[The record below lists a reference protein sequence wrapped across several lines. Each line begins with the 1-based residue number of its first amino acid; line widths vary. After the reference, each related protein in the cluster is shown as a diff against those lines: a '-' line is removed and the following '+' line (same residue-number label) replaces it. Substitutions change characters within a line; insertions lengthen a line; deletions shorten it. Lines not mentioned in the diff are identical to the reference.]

1 MVLEQKIG
9 FDKVR
14 EKIAAKCATQYAAR
28 KVAAEQ
34 ISHDGGEIM
43 FRLRLTDE
51 MRLICLFEDSFPAG
65 GYLDTKTFLIPLQ
78 AENTSIDLPSL
89 RMLRTSMDTLGR
101 ILAFF
106 RECKDDL
113 YPTLRQISAS
123 VSYEPGIGRRI
134 EAILDRSGE
143 VRDTASPELGEIRRS
158 LRSKEGQVSR
168 RIGSILSQAKG
179 EGIVDTEA
187 EVVVR
192 DGRVLIPVPAG
203 SKKKMPGIVYDESA
217 SGKTAFIEPFE
228 IIELENQ
235 IRELQFDEQREIA
248 RILFEFT
255 EFLRPCLGGLIAASE
270 YIGEIDFIRSKALVA
285 LDMIAGMPILSDNGE
300 LNLRRARHPLLEASL
315 RREKKEI
322 VPLTLSLSHEKHI
335 LLISG
340 PNAGGKSVCLKTVGL
355 LQYMFQWGMLIPTSE
370 VSEMMIFDSIFIDI
384 GDDQSLENDLSTY
397 SSHLQN
403 MREILTHAT
412 ASSLVLI
419 DEFGSGTEP
428 AAGGAIAEAVL
439 ARLDAMGAYGV
450 ITTHYTNLKLYADK
464 SSGVVNGAM
473 LFDGAA
479 IKPLFQLQQGMPG
492 NSFAFELARKMGLPS
507 DVVKDAEERAGSDF
521 VNIERN
527 LRQIARS
534 RRVLDEKLARI
545 KSTDKTLESLTDKYQ
560 KELGEVKALKKSILD
575 EAKREAQE
583 ILDKANKEV
592 ERTIREIREA
602 QADRDKTKVAR
613 GKLSQFKE
621 ELQQEKLSEKDV
633 AIERKMQQILAR
645 KERERERKARRGE
658 MPDQVRHDEG
668 GVRHDEGGVRHDGG
682 EVRHDEGGVRRDGG
696 QGRLDGKD
704 GAEKVTLKVGDKVR
718 LKDNDMVGEVT
729 QIAAK
734 YISVSVGS
742 IISKLAP
749 GKVER
754 ISNQQYKDKSRT
766 TFRPVIHYDSESIS
780 RRKLA
785 FRPTIDIRGE
795 RLADALDIVMH
806 FIDDATMVGVG
817 QVKILHGKG
826 NGVLREEIRKYL
838 KTVPAVKSL
847 RDEAVQQ
854 GGAGITVVEM
864 DI

>member
-14 EKIAAKCATQYAAR
+14 EKIAAKCATQYAVR

-34 ISHDGGEIM
+34 ISRDGAEIM

-65 GYLDTKTFLIPLQ
+65 GYLDTKEFLLPLQ
-78 AENTSIDLPSL
+78 GEGTTIDLPSL
-89 RMLRTSMDTLGR
+89 RMLRTSLDTLRR
-101 ILAFF
+101 ILSFF
-106 RECKDDL
+106 QDCKDDL

-123 VSYEPGIGRRI
+123 VSYEPEIGRRI
-134 EAILDRSGE
+134 ESILDRTGE
-143 VRDTASPELGEIRRS
+143 VRDSASPALGEIRRS
-158 LRSKEGQVSR
+158 LKSKEGQIGR
-168 RIGSILSQAKG
+168 RINAILGAAQEEGLVGS
-179 EGIVDTEA
+179 DD

-192 DGRVLIPVPAG
+192 EGRMLIPVPAG
-203 SKKKMPGIVYDESA
+203 TKKKLPGIVYGESDT
-217 SGKTAFIEPFE
+217 GKTAFVEPFE
-228 IIELENQ
+228 IVELGNQ
-235 IRELQFDEQREIA
+235 IRELQFEEQREIA
-248 RILFEFT
+248 RILLEFT
-255 EFLRPCLGGLIAASE
+255 EFLRPSLPMLIAASE

-300 LNLRRARHPLLEASL
+300 FNLRRARHPLLEASL

-322 VPLTLSLSHEKHI
+322 VPLTLSLNREKHI

-370 VSEMMIFDSIFIDI
+370 VSEMLIFDSIFIDI

-403 MREILTHAT
+403 IRDILTHAT
-412 ASSLVLI
+412 PHSLVLL
-419 DEFGSGTEP
+419 DEFGAGTEP

-439 ARLDAMGAYGV
+439 ARLDAMGVYGV

-492 NSFAFELARKMGLPS
+492 NSFAFELARKMGLPA
-507 DVVKDAEERAGSDF
+507 DVVKDAEERAGSEF

-545 KSTDKTLESLTDKYQ
+545 KTTDKTLESLTDRYQ
-560 KELGEVKALKKSILD
+560 KELEDVKALKKRMLD
-575 EAKREAQE
+575 EAREQAAE
-583 ILDKANKEV
+583 ILAEANRQV
-592 ERTIREIREA
+592 EKTIRDIREA
-602 QADRDKTKVAR
+602 QAERDKTRTAR
-613 GKLSQFKE
+613 EQLARTRDAIQE
-621 ELQQEKLSEKDV
+621 ERPTATD
-633 AIERKMQQILAR
+633 ADIERKMQQIVAR
-645 KERERERKARRGE
+645 KERERARKEKRGE
-658 MPDQVRHDEG
+658 VPVPAPR
-668 GVRHDEGGVRHDGG
+668 
-682 EVRHDEGGVRRDGG
+682 
-696 QGRLDGKD
+696 K
-704 GAEKVTLKVGDKVR
+704 EKPAIDATPLQVGDKVR

-734 YISVSVGS
+734 YISVSIGS
-742 IISKLAP
+742 IISKIAP
-749 GKVER
+749 GKVEK
-754 ISNQQYKDKSRT
+754 ISNQQYKDKSRS

-780 RRKLA
+780 RRKLE
-785 FRPTIDIRGE
+785 FRPTIDIRGQ
-795 RLADALDIVMH
+795 RLVDALDIVMH

-838 KTVPAVKSL
+838 KTVPAVKSF

>member
-1 MVLEQKIG
+1 MVLEQKVG
-9 FDKVR
+9 FDKIR
-14 EKIAAKCATQYAAR
+14 EKIAAKCATQYAVR

-34 ISHDGGEIM
+34 ISHDGAEIM

-65 GYLDTKTFLIPLQ
+65 GYLDTKEFLLPLQ
-78 AENTSIDLPSL
+78 GEGTSIDLPSL
-89 RMLRTSMDTLGR
+89 RLLRTSLDTLRR
-101 ILAFF
+101 ILSFF
-106 RECKDDL
+106 QDCKDDL

-123 VSYEPGIGRRI
+123 VSYEPEIGRRI
-134 EAILDRSGE
+134 ETILDRTGE
-143 VRDTASPELGEIRRS
+143 VRDSASPALGEIRRS
-158 LRSKEGQVSR
+158 LKAKEGQVGR
-168 RIGSILSQAKG
+168 RINAILGAAKEEGLVGS
-179 EGIVDTEA
+179 DD

-192 DGRVLIPVPAG
+192 DGRMLIPVAAG
-203 SKKKMPGIVYDESA
+203 SKKKLPGIVYGESA
-217 SGKTAFIEPFE
+217 TGKTAFVEPFE
-228 IIELENQ
+228 IVELENQ
-235 IRELQFDEQREIA
+235 IRELQFEEQREIA
-248 RILFEFT
+248 RILQEFT
-255 EFLRPCLGGLIAASE
+255 DFLRPSLPALVAASE

-300 LNLRRARHPLLEASL
+300 FNLRRARHPLLEASL

-322 VPLTLSLSHEKHI
+322 VPLTLSLSREKHI

-370 VSEMMIFDSIFIDI
+370 VSEMLIFDSIFIDI

-403 MREILTHAT
+403 IREILTHAT
-412 ASSLVLI
+412 PHSLILL

-439 ARLDAMGAYGV
+439 ARLDKMGAYGV

-492 NSFAFELARKMGLPS
+492 NSFAFELARKMGLPA
-507 DVVKDAEERAGSDF
+507 DVVKDAEERAGSEF

-534 RRVLDEKLARI
+534 RRALDEKLARI
-545 KSTDKTLESLTDKYQ
+545 KSTDKTLENLTDRYQ
-560 KELGEVKALKKSILD
+560 KELEDVKALKKRMLD
-575 EAKREAQE
+575 EAREQAAE
-583 ILDKANKEV
+583 ILAEANRQV
-592 ERTIREIREA
+592 EKTIRDIRES
-602 QADRDKTKVAR
+602 QAERDKTRVAR
-613 GKLSQFKE
+613 ENLTKFKE
-621 ELQQEKLSEKDV
+621 SLQEDKPSENDA
-633 AIERKMQQILAR
+633 AIERKMQRILER
-645 KERERERKARRGE
+645 KERERVRKEKRGE
-658 MPDQVRHDEG
+658 APVPASHKERP
-668 GVRHDEGGVRHDGG
+668 VA
-682 EVRHDEGGVRRDGG
+682 
-696 QGRLDGKD
+696 
-704 GAEKVTLKVGDKVR
+704 AEESPLSVGDKVR

-729 QIAAK
+729 QVSAK
-734 YISVSVGS
+734 YISVSIGS

-749 GKVER
+749 GKVEK
-754 ISNQQYKDKSRT
+754 ISNQQYKDKSRS

-780 RRKLA
+780 RRKLE
-785 FRPTIDIRGE
+785 FRPTIDIRGQ
-795 RLADALDIVMH
+795 RLVDALDIVMH

-838 KTVPAVKSL
+838 KTVPAVKSF

>member
-9 FDKVR
+9 FDIVR
-14 EKIAAKCATQYAAR
+14 EKISAKCATQYAVK

-34 ISHDGGEIM
+34 ISRDPSEIM

-65 GYLDTKTFLIPLQ
+65 GYLDTKAFLLPLQ
-78 AENTSIDLPSL
+78 AENTTIDLPSL
-89 RMLRTSMDTLGR
+89 RMLRTSLDTLRR

-113 YPTLRQISAS
+113 YPTLRQISAT
-123 VSYEPGIGRRI
+123 VSYEPEIGRRI
-134 EAILDRSGE
+134 ETILDRTGE
-143 VRDTASPELGEIRRS
+143 VRDTASPELGEIRRA

-168 RIGSILSQAKG
+168 RINAILGTAKG
-179 EGIVDTEA
+179 EGLVETDA

-203 SKKKMPGIVYDESA
+203 SKKKLPGIVYDESA
-217 SGKTAFIEPFE
+217 SGKTAFIEPLE
-228 IIELENQ
+228 IVELGNQ
-235 IRELQFDEQREIA
+235 IRELQFEEQREIS
-248 RILFEFT
+248 RILFVFT
-255 EFLRPCLGGLIAASE
+255 EFLRPYLTGLIAASE
-270 YIGEIDFIRSKALVA
+270 YIGEIDFIRAKALVA
-285 LDMIAGMPILSDNGE
+285 LDMIAGMPILSENGE
-300 LNLRRARHPLLEASL
+300 FNLRRARHPLLEASL

-322 VPLTLSLSHEKHI
+322 VPLTLTLTKEKHI

-370 VSEMMIFDSIFIDI
+370 VSELMIFDSIFIDI

-439 ARLDAMGAYGV
+439 ARLDEMGAYGV

-492 NSFAFELARKMGLPS
+492 NSFAFELARKMGLPA
-507 DVVKDAEERAGSDF
+507 DVVKDAEERAGSEY

-560 KELGEVKALKKSILD
+560 KELGEVKALKKSILE

-583 ILDKANKEV
+583 ILDEANRQV

-602 QADRDKTKVAR
+602 QAERDKTKVAR
-613 GKLSQFKE
+613 EQLTKFKE
-621 ELQQEKLSEKDV
+621 ELQHEKPSENDA
-633 AIERKMQQILAR
+633 AIERKMQQIVAR
-645 KERERERKARRGE
+645 KERERARKEKRGE
-658 MPDQVRHDEG
+658 IP
-668 GVRHDEGGVRHDGG
+668 
-682 EVRHDEGGVRRDGG
+682 G
-696 QGRLDGKD
+696 QAGNVARAASDAKA
-704 GAEKVTLKVGDKVR
+704 GARKEKAVDDTPLRVGDKVR

-734 YISVSVGS
+734 YISVSIGS
-742 IISKLAP
+742 IISKIAP
-749 GKVER
+749 GKVEK
-754 ISNQQYKDKSRT
+754 ISNQQYKEKSRS
-766 TFRPVIHYDSESIS
+766 TFRPVIHYDSDSIS
-780 RRKLA
+780 RRKLE

-795 RLADALDIVMH
+795 RLNDALEIVMH

-838 KTVPAVKSL
+838 RTVPAVKSL
-847 RDEAVQQ
+847 RDEAIQQ

>member
-14 EKIAAKCATQYAAR
+14 EKIAAKCATQYALR
-28 KVAAEQ
+28 KVEAEQ
-34 ISHDGGEIM
+34 ISRDPGEIM

-65 GYLDTKTFLIPLQ
+65 GYLDTKAFLLPLQ
-78 AENTSIDLPSL
+78 AENTTIDLPSL
-89 RMLRTSMDTLGR
+89 RALRTSLDTLRR

-106 RECKDDL
+106 RDCKDDL

-123 VSYEPGIGRRI
+123 VTYEPEIGRRI
-134 EAILDRSGE
+134 ETILDRAGE
-143 VRDTASPELGEIRRS
+143 VRDTASQALGEIRRT

-168 RIGSILSQAKG
+168 RINAILGAAKG
-179 EGIVDTEA
+179 EGLVDTDA

-203 SKKKMPGIVYDESA
+203 AKKKLPGIVYDESA
-217 SGKTAFIEPFE
+217 SGKTAFVEPLE
-228 IIELENQ
+228 IIELGNQ

-255 EFLRPCLGGLIAASE
+255 EFLRPYLGGLIAASE

-285 LDMIAGMPILSDNGE
+285 LDMIAGMPILSEGGE

-322 VPLTLSLSHEKHI
+322 VPLTLSLTRDKHI

-397 SSHLQN
+397 SSHLKN

-439 ARLDAMGAYGV
+439 ARLDEMGVYGV

-492 NSFAFELARKMGLPS
+492 NSFAFELARKMGLPGE
-507 DVVKDAEERAGSDF
+507 VVKDAEERAGSEF

-534 RRVLDEKLARI
+534 RRALDEKLARI
-545 KSTDKTLESLTDKYQ
+545 KTTDKTLESLTDKYE
-560 KELGEVKALKKSILD
+560 KELSEVKALKKSILD
-575 EAKREAQE
+575 EAKKEAQE
-583 ILDKANKEV
+583 ILAEANKQV

-602 QADRDKTKVAR
+602 QAEREKTRTAR
-613 GKLSQFKE
+613 ENLAKFKE
-621 ELQQEKLSEKDV
+621 EIQAEHPSQNDA
-633 AIERKMQQILAR
+633 AIERKMQQIVAR
-645 KERERERKARRGE
+645 KERERQRKVKRGE
-658 MPDQVRHDEG
+658 IP
-668 GVRHDEGGVRHDGG
+668 
-682 EVRHDEGGVRRDGG
+682 G
-696 QGRLDGKD
+696 QAGNDGKAGTRKD
-704 GAEKVTLKVGDKVR
+704 KAAVDDTPLQVGDKVR

-734 YISVSVGS
+734 YISVSIGS
-742 IISKLAP
+742 IISKIAP
-749 GKVER
+749 GKVEK
-754 ISNQQYKDKSRT
+754 ISNQQYKEKSRS

-780 RRKLA
+780 RRKLE

-795 RLADALDIVMH
+795 RLNDALEIVMH

-838 KTVPAVKSL
+838 KTVPAVASF

>member
-14 EKIAAKCATQYAAR
+14 EKISAKCATQYAAR

-34 ISHDGGEIM
+34 MSRDGAEIM

-65 GYLDTKTFLIPLQ
+65 GYLDTKEFLLPLQ
-78 AENTSIDLPSL
+78 GEGTTIDLPSL
-89 RMLRTSMDTLGR
+89 RLLRTSLDTLRR

-106 RECKDDL
+106 QDCKDDL

-123 VSYEPGIGRRI
+123 VAYEAEIARRI
-134 EAILDRSGE
+134 EHILDRTGD
-143 VRDTASPELGEIRRS
+143 VRDSASPALGEIRRS
-158 LRSKEGQVSR
+158 LKAKEGQVSR
-168 RIGSILSQAKG
+168 RINAILGAAKG
-179 EGIVDTEA
+179 EGLVDTDA

-192 DGRVLIPVPAG
+192 EGRVLIPVPAG
-203 SKKKMPGIVYDESA
+203 AKKKLPGIVFDESA
-217 SGKTAFIEPFE
+217 SGKTAFVEPLE
-228 IIELENQ
+228 IIELGNQ
-235 IRELQFDEQREIA
+235 IRELQFEEQREIA
-248 RILFEFT
+248 RILYEFT
-255 EFLRPCLGGLIAASE
+255 EFLRPYLGGLVAASE
-270 YIGEIDFIRSKALVA
+270 YLGEIDFIRAKALVA
-285 LDMIAGMPILSDNGE
+285 LDMIAGMPILSENGE

-322 VPLTLSLSHEKHI
+322 VPLTLSLTKDKHI

-384 GDDQSLENDLSTY
+384 GDNQSLENDLSTY

-439 ARLDAMGAYGV
+439 SRLDEMGVYGV

-507 DVVKDAEERAGSDF
+507 EVVKDAEERAGSEF

-560 KELGEVKALKKSILD
+560 KELGEVKALKKSVLE
-575 EAKREAQE
+575 EARREAQE
-583 ILDKANKEV
+583 IIAEANKQV
-592 ERTIREIREA
+592 ERTIREIRES
-602 QADRDKTKVAR
+602 QAERDKTKVAR
-613 GKLSQFKE
+613 ENLTKFKE
-621 ELQQEKLSEKDV
+621 TLQQDKPSENDA
-633 AIERKMQQILAR
+633 AIERKMQQIIDR
-645 KERERERKARRGE
+645 KERERVRKEKRGE
-658 MPDQVRHDEG
+658 APAPAPR
-668 GVRHDEGGVRHDGG
+668 
-682 EVRHDEGGVRRDGG
+682 
-696 QGRLDGKD
+696 K
-704 GAEKVTLKVGDKVR
+704 EKPVSQETPLQIGDKVR

-729 QIAAK
+729 QITAK

-749 GKVER
+749 GKVEK
-754 ISNQQYKDKSRT
+754 ISNQQYKDRSRT

-780 RRKLA
+780 RRKLE
-785 FRPTIDIRGE
+785 FRPTIDIRGQ
-795 RLADALDIVMH
+795 RLNDALDIVMH

-838 KTVPAVKSL
+838 KTVPGVKSF

>member
-14 EKIAAKCATQYAAR
+14 ERIAAKCVTQYAQR

-34 ISHDGGEIM
+34 ISRDAAEIM

-65 GYLDTKTFLIPLQ
+65 GYVDTKAFLLPLQ

-89 RMLRTSMDTLGR
+89 RLLRTSLDTLRR

-106 RECKDDL
+106 RDCKDDL
-113 YPTLRQISAS
+113 YPTLRQISSS
-123 VSYEPGIGRRI
+123 VSYDPEVGRRI
-134 EAILDRSGE
+134 ETILDRTGE
-143 VRDTASPELGEIRRS
+143 VRDTASPELGEIRRT

-168 RIGSILSQAKG
+168 RINAILGNAKG
-179 EGIVDTEA
+179 EGLVEADA

-192 DGRVLIPVPAG
+192 DGRVLIPVAAG
-203 SKKKMPGIVYDESA
+203 SKKKLPGIVYDESA
-217 SGKTAFIEPFE
+217 SGKTAFVEPLE
-228 IIELENQ
+228 IIELGNQ
-235 IRELQFDEQREIA
+235 IRELQFEEQREIA
-248 RILFEFT
+248 RILFAFT
-255 EFLRPCLGGLIAASE
+255 EFLRPYLGGLIAASE

-285 LDMIAGMPILSDNGE
+285 LDMIAGMPILSEEGE

-322 VPLTLSLSHEKHI
+322 VPLTLSLTREKHI

-370 VSEMMIFDSIFIDI
+370 VSELLIFDSIFIDI

-412 ASSLVLI
+412 EHSLVLI

-439 ARLDAMGAYGV
+439 ARLDQVGAYGV

-492 NSFAFELARKMGLPS
+492 NSFAFELARKMGLPA
-507 DVVKDAEERAGSDF
+507 DVVKDAEARAGNEF
-521 VNIERN
+521 VGIERN

-545 KSTDKTLESLTDKYQ
+545 RSTDKTLENLTDKYE
-560 KELGEVKALKKSILD
+560 KELSEIKALKKSVIE
-575 EAKREAQE
+575 EARREAHE
-583 ILDKANKEV
+583 IVAAANKEV

-602 QADRDKTKVAR
+602 QAERDRTKVAR
-613 GKLSQFKE
+613 ARLSEFKE
-621 ELQQEKLSEKDV
+621 RLGEEHPSESDA
-633 AIERKMQQILAR
+633 AIDRKMQQLVERREREKAR
-645 KERERERKARRGE
+645 KERRGQVSVQSVRK
-658 MPDQVRHDEG
+658 
-668 GVRHDEGGVRHDGG
+668 
-682 EVRHDEGGVRRDGG
+682 
-696 QGRLDGKD
+696 
-704 GAEKVTLKVGDKVR
+704 EKPVESGPLQVGDKVR
-718 LKDNDMVGEVT
+718 LKDNDMVGEVV
-729 QIAAK
+729 QVAAK
-734 YISVSVGS
+734 YVSVSVGS
-742 IISKLAP
+742 IISKIAP
-749 GKVER
+749 GKVEK
-754 ISNQQYKDKSRT
+754 ISNQQYKEQTRS

-780 RRKLA
+780 RRKLN
-785 FRPTIDIRGE
+785 FKPTIDIRGQ
-795 RLADALDIVMH
+795 RLSDALDIVMH

-838 KTVPAVKSL
+838 KTVPAVASF

>member
-14 EKIAAKCATQYAAR
+14 EKIAAKCATQYALR
-28 KVAAEQ
+28 KVEAEQ
-34 ISHDGGEIM
+34 ISRDPGEIM

-65 GYLDTKTFLIPLQ
+65 GYLDTKAFLLPLQ
-78 AENTSIDLPSL
+78 AENTTIDLPSL
-89 RMLRTSMDTLGR
+89 RALRTSLDTLRR

-106 RECKDDL
+106 RDCKDDL

-123 VSYEPGIGRRI
+123 VTYEPEIGRRI
-134 EAILDRSGE
+134 ETILDRAGE
-143 VRDTASPELGEIRRS
+143 VRDTASQALGEIRRT

-168 RIGSILSQAKG
+168 RINAILGAAKG
-179 EGIVDTEA
+179 EGLVDTDS

-203 SKKKMPGIVYDESA
+203 AKKKLPGIVYDESA
-217 SGKTAFIEPFE
+217 SGKTAFVEPLE
-228 IIELENQ
+228 IIELGNQ

-255 EFLRPCLGGLIAASE
+255 EFLRPYLGGLIAASE

-285 LDMIAGMPILSDNGE
+285 LDMIAGMPILSEGGE

-322 VPLTLSLSHEKHI
+322 VPLTLSLTRDKHI

-397 SSHLQN
+397 SSHLKN

-439 ARLDAMGAYGV
+439 ARLDEMGVYGV

-492 NSFAFELARKMGLPS
+492 NSFAFELARKMGLPGE
-507 DVVKDAEERAGSDF
+507 VVKDAEERAGSEF

-527 LRQIARS
+527 LRQIVRS
-534 RRVLDEKLARI
+534 RRALDEKLARI
-545 KSTDKTLESLTDKYQ
+545 KTTDKTLESLTDKYE
-560 KELGEVKALKKSILD
+560 KELSEVKALKKSILD
-575 EAKREAQE
+575 EAKKEAQE
-583 ILDKANKEV
+583 ILAEANKQV

-602 QADRDKTKVAR
+602 QAEREKTRTAR
-613 GKLSQFKE
+613 ENLAKFKE
-621 ELQQEKLSEKDV
+621 EIQAEHPSQNDA
-633 AIERKMQQILAR
+633 AIERKMQQIVAR
-645 KERERERKARRGE
+645 KERERQRKVKRGE
-658 MPDQVRHDEG
+658 IP
-668 GVRHDEGGVRHDGG
+668 
-682 EVRHDEGGVRRDGG
+682 G
-696 QGRLDGKD
+696 QAGNDGKAGTRKD
-704 GAEKVTLKVGDKVR
+704 KAAVDDTPLQVGDKVR

-734 YISVSVGS
+734 YISVSIGS
-742 IISKLAP
+742 IISKIAP
-749 GKVER
+749 GKVEK
-754 ISNQQYKDKSRT
+754 ISNQQYKEKSRS

-780 RRKLA
+780 RRKLE

-795 RLADALDIVMH
+795 RLNDALEIVMH

-838 KTVPAVKSL
+838 KTVPAVASF

>member
-14 EKIAAKCATQYAAR
+14 DRIAAKAVTEYARR

-34 ISHDGGEIM
+34 MSRDPDEIM

-65 GYLDTKTFLIPLQ
+65 GYLDTKEFLLPLQ

-89 RMLRTSMDTLGR
+89 RALRTSLDTLRR

-106 RECKDDL
+106 RDCKDDL
-113 YPTLRQISAS
+113 YPMLRQISAS
-123 VSYEPGIGRRI
+123 VSYDPEISRRI
-134 EAILDRSGE
+134 DAILDRGGE
-143 VRDTASPELGEIRRS
+143 VRDNASPELAEIRRT

-168 RIGSILSQAKG
+168 RINAILGNAKG
-179 EGIVDTEA
+179 EGLVEADA

-192 DGRVLIPVPAG
+192 DGRVLIPVAAG
-203 SKKKMPGIVYDESA
+203 SKKKLPGIVYDESA
-217 SGKTAFIEPFE
+217 SGKTAFVEPFE
-228 IIELENQ
+228 IVELGNQ

-248 RILFEFT
+248 HILFVFT
-255 EFLRPCLGGLIAASE
+255 EFLRPYLGGLIAASE
-270 YIGEIDFIRSKALVA
+270 YIGEIDFIRAKALVA
-285 LDMIAGMPILSDNGE
+285 LDMIAGMPVLSDNGE
-300 LNLRRARHPLLEASL
+300 MNLRRARHPLLEASL

-322 VPLTLSLSHEKHI
+322 VPLTLSLTREKHI

-370 VSEMMIFDSIFIDI
+370 VSEMLIFDSIFIDI

-412 ASSLVLI
+412 DHSLVLI

-439 ARLDAMGAYGV
+439 ARLDDLGAYGV

-492 NSFAFELARKMGLPS
+492 NSFAFELARKMGLPA
-507 DVVKDAEERAGSDF
+507 DVVKDAEQRAGSEF

-560 KELGEVKALKKSILD
+560 KELEDVKALKKRMLD
-575 EAKREAQE
+575 EARAEAADIVSE
-583 ILDKANKEV
+583 ANRQV

-602 QADRDKTKVAR
+602 QAERDKTRLAR
-613 GKLSQFKE
+613 EQLSKFKE
-621 ELQQEKLSEKDV
+621 SLQEDRPSENDA
-633 AIERKMQQILAR
+633 AIERKMQKITER
-645 KERERERKARRGE
+645 KERERVRKERRGE
-658 MPDQVRHDEG
+658 IPGQARHDSKGSDRKEKP
-668 GVRHDEGGVRHDGG
+668 
-682 EVRHDEGGVRRDGG
+682 
-696 QGRLDGKD
+696 LDN
-704 GAEKVTLKVGDKVR
+704 APLQVGDKVR
-718 LKDNDMVGEVT
+718 LKDNNMVGEVT

-742 IISKLAP
+742 IISKIAP
-749 GKVER
+749 GKVEK
-754 ISNQQYKDKSRT
+754 ISNQQYKEQTRS

-780 RRKLA
+780 RRKLE
-785 FRPTIDIRGE
+785 FKPTIDIRGQ

-838 KTVPAVKSL
+838 KTVPSVASF

-864 DI
+864 DL

>member
-65 GYLDTKTFLIPLQ
+65 GYHDTKAFLLPLQ
-78 AENTSIDLPSL
+78 AENTSIDLPSM
-89 RMLRTSMDTLGR
+89 RILRTSLDTLRR

-123 VSYEPGIGRRI
+123 VSYEPEIGRRI
-134 EAILDRSGE
+134 EAILDRNGE
-143 VRDTASPELGEIRRS
+143 VRDTASPELGEIRRA

-168 RIGSILSQAKG
+168 RIGSILTQAKS
-179 EGIVDTEA
+179 EGLVDTEA

-192 DGRVLIPVPAG
+192 DGRVLIPIPAG
-203 SKKKMPGIVYDESA
+203 SKKKLPGIVYDESA
-217 SGKTAFIEPFE
+217 TGKTAFVEPLE
-228 IIELENQ
+228 IVELENQ

-248 RILFEFT
+248 RILMEFT
-255 EFLRPCLGGLIAASE
+255 EFLRPYLGGLIAASE

-322 VPLTLSLSHEKHI
+322 VPLTLSLNKEKHI

-370 VSEMMIFDSIFIDI
+370 VSEMLIFDSIFIDI

-439 ARLDAMGAYGV
+439 SRLDEMGAYGV

-464 SSGVVNGAM
+464 SSGVMNGAM

-492 NSFAFELARKMGLPS
+492 NSFAFELARKMGLPAE
-507 DVVKDAEERAGSDF
+507 VVKDAEERAGSEF

-545 KSTDKTLESLTDKYQ
+545 KTTDKTLESLTDKYQ
-560 KELGEVKALKKSILD
+560 KELGEVKALKKSILE
-575 EAKREAQE
+575 EAKKEAQE
-583 ILDKANKEV
+583 ILDSANKEV

-613 GKLSQFKE
+613 ENLSKFKE
-621 ELQQEKLSEKDV
+621 GLREEKPSENDAV
-633 AIERKMQQILAR
+633 IERKMQQIIAR
-645 KERERERKARRGE
+645 KERERARKEKRGE
-658 MPDQVRHDEG
+658 IPGQAGPEG
-668 GVRHDEGGVRHDGG
+668 KGSR
-682 EVRHDEGGVRRDGG
+682 
-696 QGRLDGKD
+696 K
-704 GAEKVTLKVGDKVR
+704 EKAAVDNSPLKVGDKVR

-729 QIAAK
+729 QVAAK
-734 YISVSVGS
+734 YVSVSVGS

-749 GKVER
+749 GKVEK
-754 ISNQQYKDKSRT
+754 ISNQQYKDKTRS

-780 RRKLA
+780 RRKLD
-785 FRPTIDIRGE
+785 FKPTIDIRGE

>member
-14 EKIAAKCATQYAAR
+14 EKIAAKCATQYAVR

-34 ISHDGGEIM
+34 ISRDGAEIM

-65 GYLDTKTFLIPLQ
+65 GYLDTKEFLLPLQ
-78 AENTSIDLPSL
+78 GEGTTIDLPSL
-89 RMLRTSMDTLGR
+89 RMLRISLDTLRR
-101 ILAFF
+101 ILSFF
-106 RECKDDL
+106 QDCKDDL

-123 VSYEPGIGRRI
+123 VSYEPEMGRRI
-134 EAILDRSGE
+134 ESILDRNGE
-143 VRDTASPELGEIRRS
+143 VRDSASPALGEIRRS
-158 LRSKEGQVSR
+158 LKSKEGQIGR
-168 RIGSILSQAKG
+168 RINAILGAAKEEGLVGS
-179 EGIVDTEA
+179 DD

-192 DGRVLIPVPAG
+192 EGRMLIPVPAG
-203 SKKKMPGIVYDESA
+203 TKKKLPGIVYGESA
-217 SGKTAFIEPFE
+217 TGKTAFVEPFE
-228 IIELENQ
+228 IVELGNQ
-235 IRELQFDEQREIA
+235 IRELQFEEQREIA
-248 RILFEFT
+248 RILLEFT
-255 EFLRPCLGGLIAASE
+255 EFLRPSLPMLIAASE

-300 LNLRRARHPLLEASL
+300 FNLRRARHPLLEASL

-322 VPLTLSLSHEKHI
+322 VPLTLSLNREKHI

-370 VSEMMIFDSIFIDI
+370 VSEMLIFDSIFIDI

-403 MREILTHAT
+403 IRDILTHAT
-412 ASSLVLI
+412 PHSLVLL
-419 DEFGSGTEP
+419 DEFGAGTEP

-439 ARLDAMGAYGV
+439 ARLDAMGVYGV

-492 NSFAFELARKMGLPS
+492 NSFAFELARKMGLPA
-507 DVVKDAEERAGSDF
+507 DVVKDAEERAGSEF

-545 KSTDKTLESLTDKYQ
+545 KTTDKTLESLTDRYQ
-560 KELGEVKALKKSILD
+560 KELEDVKALKKRMLD
-575 EAKREAQE
+575 EAREQAAE
-583 ILDKANKEV
+583 ILAEANRQV
-592 ERTIREIREA
+592 EKTIRDIREA
-602 QADRDKTKVAR
+602 QAERDKTRTAR
-613 GKLSQFKE
+613 EQLARTRDAIQE
-621 ELQQEKLSEKDV
+621 ERPTATD
-633 AIERKMQQILAR
+633 ADIERKMQQIVAR
-645 KERERERKARRGE
+645 KERERARKEKRGE
-658 MPDQVRHDEG
+658 APAPAPR
-668 GVRHDEGGVRHDGG
+668 
-682 EVRHDEGGVRRDGG
+682 
-696 QGRLDGKD
+696 K
-704 GAEKVTLKVGDKVR
+704 EKPAVDTTPLQVGDKVR

-734 YISVSVGS
+734 YISVSIGS
-742 IISKLAP
+742 IISKIAP
-749 GKVER
+749 GKVEK
-754 ISNQQYKDKSRT
+754 ISNQQYKDKSRS

-780 RRKLA
+780 RRKLE
-785 FRPTIDIRGE
+785 FRPTIDIRGQ
-795 RLADALDIVMH
+795 RLVDALDIVMH

-838 KTVPAVKSL
+838 KTVPAVKSF

>member
-14 EKIAAKCATQYAAR
+14 EKIAAKCATEYAQR
-28 KVAAEQ
+28 KVASEQ
-34 ISHDGGEIM
+34 ISRDGDEIM

-51 MRLICLFEDSFPAG
+51 MRLICLFEDTFPAG
-65 GYLDTKTFLIPLQ
+65 GYLDTKTFLLPLQ

-89 RMLRTSMDTLGR
+89 RLLRTSLDTLRR

-113 YPTLRQISAS
+113 YPTLRKISAP
-123 VSYEPGIGRRI
+123 VMWYPEVGRRI
-134 EAILDRSGE
+134 ETILDRQGE

-158 LRSKEGQVSR
+158 LRAKEGQVSK
-168 RIGSILSQAKG
+168 RINAILGSAKG
-179 EGIVDTEA
+179 EGLVEADA

-203 SKKKMPGIVYDESA
+203 GKKKLPGIVYDESA

-228 IIELENQ
+228 IVELGNQ
-235 IRELQFDEQREIA
+235 IRELQFDEQREVA
-248 RILFEFT
+248 RILFDFT
-255 EFLRPCLGGLIAASE
+255 EFLRPYLPDLIDASD
-270 YIGEIDFIRSKALVA
+270 YIGEIDFIHAKALVA
-285 LDMIAGMPILSDNGE
+285 LDMIAGMPILSENGE

-322 VPLTLSLSHEKHI
+322 VPLTLSLTKEKHI

-355 LQYMFQWGMLIPTSE
+355 LQYMFQWGTLIPTSE

-397 SSHLQN
+397 SSHLKN
-403 MREILTHAT
+403 MREILLHASAT
-412 ASSLVLI
+412 SLVLI

-439 ARLDAMGAYGV
+439 ARLDEMGAYGV

-464 SSGVVNGAM
+464 SSGVENGAM

-479 IKPLFQLQQGMPG
+479 IKPLFKLEQGMPG
-492 NSFAFELARKMGLPS
+492 NSFAFELARKMGLPA
-507 DVVKDAEERAGSDF
+507 DIVKDAEARAGSDF

-527 LRQIARS
+527 LRKIARN
-534 RRVLDEKLARI
+534 RRVLDEKLTRI
-545 KSTDKTLESLTDKYQ
+545 KATDKTLESLTDRYQ
-560 KELGEVKALKKSILD
+560 KELEEVKALKKKMLD
-575 EAKREAQE
+575 EARAEAAD
-583 ILDKANKEV
+583 ILDQANKQV

-602 QADRDKTKVAR
+602 QAERDKTRTAR
-613 GKLSQFKE
+613 AALNQARE
-621 ELQQEKLSEKDV
+621 ELKQDKPSANDE
-633 AIERKMQQILAR
+633 AIERKMKQIVER
-645 KERERERKARRGE
+645 KERERARKEKRGE
-658 MPDQVRHDEG
+658 QAAAPAH
-668 GVRHDEGGVRHDGG
+668 
-682 EVRHDEGGVRRDGG
+682 
-696 QGRLDGKD
+696 
-704 GAEKVTLKVGDKVR
+704 EKPQAVDKSPLQVGDKVR
-718 LKDNDMVGEVT
+718 LKDNGMVGEVV
-729 QIAAK
+729 QVSAK
-734 YISVSVGS
+734 YVSVSIGS
-742 IISKLAP
+742 IISKMAP
-749 GKVER
+749 GKIER
-754 ISNQQYKDKSRT
+754 ISNQQYKEKQRS

-780 RRKLA
+780 RRKLE
-785 FRPTIDIRGE
+785 FKPTIDIRGE
-795 RLADALDIVMH
+795 RLNDALDIVMH

-826 NGVLREEIRKYL
+826 NGILREEIRKYL
-838 KTVPAVKSL
+838 KTVPAVASF

>member
-1 MVLEQKIG
+1 MVLERKIG

-14 EKIAAKCATQYAAR
+14 ERISAKCATQYALK

-34 ISHDGGEIM
+34 ISHDGDEIM

-65 GYLDTKTFLIPLQ
+65 GYLDTKAFLMPLQ
-78 AENTSIDLPSL
+78 AENTMIDLPSL
-89 RMLRTSMDTLGR
+89 RSLRISLDTLRR

-113 YPTLRQISAS
+113 YPTLRQISSS
-123 VSYEPGIGRRI
+123 VSYEPEISRRI
-134 EAILDRSGE
+134 ESILDRAGE
-143 VRDTASPELGEIRRS
+143 VRDTASQALGEIRRT
-158 LRSKEGQVSR
+158 LKSKEGQVSR
-168 RIGSILSQAKG
+168 RINAILGSAKS
-179 EGIVDTEA
+179 EGLVDGDV

-203 SKKKMPGIVYDESA
+203 SKKKLPGIVFDESA
-217 SGKTAFIEPFE
+217 TGKTAFIEPFE
-228 IIELENQ
+228 IIEIENQ
-235 IRELQFDEQREIA
+235 IRELQFEEQREIA

-255 EFLRPCLGGLIAASE
+255 EFLRPYLGGLIAASE

-322 VPLTLSLSHEKHI
+322 VPLTLSLSKEKHI

-397 SSHLQN
+397 SSHLKN
-403 MREILTHAT
+403 MREILTNAT
-412 ASSLVLI
+412 SSSLVLI

-464 SSGVVNGAM
+464 SSGVMNGAM

-507 DVVKDAEERAGSDF
+507 DVVKDAEERAGSEF

-560 KELGEVKALKKSILD
+560 KELGEVKALKKEILD
-575 EAKREAQE
+575 EARREARE
-583 ILDKANKEV
+583 ILSEANKQV
-592 ERTIREIREA
+592 ERTIREIRES
-602 QADRDKTKVAR
+602 QAAKDKTRTAR
-613 GKLSQFKE
+613 ENLSKFKE
-621 ELQQEKLSEKDV
+621 SLEQEHPSGNDE
-633 AIERKMQQILAR
+633 AIERKMQQIVAR
-645 KERERERKARRGE
+645 KERERARKEKRGE
-658 MPDQVRHDEG
+658 APVQR
-668 GVRHDEGGVRHDGG
+668 
-682 EVRHDEGGVRRDGG
+682 
-696 QGRLDGKD
+696 K
-704 GAEKVTLKVGDKVR
+704 EKPVVDNSPLKVGDKVR

-754 ISNQQYKDKSRT
+754 ISNQQYKEKSRN

-780 RRKLA
+780 RRKLE

-795 RLADALDIVMH
+795 RLSDALEIVMH

-838 KTVPAVKSL
+838 RTVPAVKSF

-864 DI
+864 DV

>member
-14 EKIAAKCATQYAAR
+14 EKIAAKCATQYALR
-28 KVAAEQ
+28 KVEAEQ
-34 ISHDGGEIM
+34 ISRDPGEIM

-65 GYLDTKTFLIPLQ
+65 GYLDTKAFLLPLQ
-78 AENTSIDLPSL
+78 AENTTIDLPSL
-89 RMLRTSMDTLGR
+89 RALRTSLDTLRR

-106 RECKDDL
+106 RDCKDDL

-123 VSYEPGIGRRI
+123 VTYEPEIGRRI
-134 EAILDRSGE
+134 ETILDRAGE
-143 VRDTASPELGEIRRS
+143 VRDTASQALGEIRRT

-168 RIGSILSQAKG
+168 RINAILGAAKG
-179 EGIVDTEA
+179 EGLVDTDA

-203 SKKKMPGIVYDESA
+203 AKKKLPGIVYDESA
-217 SGKTAFIEPFE
+217 SGKTAFVEPLE
-228 IIELENQ
+228 IIELGNQ

-255 EFLRPCLGGLIAASE
+255 EFLRPYLGGLIAASE

-285 LDMIAGMPILSDNGE
+285 LDMIAGMPILSEEGE

-322 VPLTLSLSHEKHI
+322 VPLTLSLTRDKHI

-340 PNAGGKSVCLKTVGL
+340 PNAGGKSLCLKTVGL

-397 SSHLQN
+397 SSHLKN

-439 ARLDAMGAYGV
+439 ARLDEMGVYGV

-492 NSFAFELARKMGLPS
+492 NSFAFELARKMGLPGE
-507 DVVKDAEERAGSDF
+507 VVKDAEERAGSEF

-534 RRVLDEKLARI
+534 RRALDEKLARI
-545 KSTDKTLESLTDKYQ
+545 KTTDKTLESLTDKYE
-560 KELGEVKALKKSILD
+560 KELSEVKALKKSILD
-575 EAKREAQE
+575 EAKKEAQE
-583 ILDKANKEV
+583 ILAEANKQV

-602 QADRDKTKVAR
+602 QAEREKTRTAR
-613 GKLSQFKE
+613 ENLAKFKE
-621 ELQQEKLSEKDV
+621 EIQAEHPSQNDA
-633 AIERKMQQILAR
+633 AIERKMQQIVAR
-645 KERERERKARRGE
+645 KERERQRKVKRGE
-658 MPDQVRHDEG
+658 IP
-668 GVRHDEGGVRHDGG
+668 
-682 EVRHDEGGVRRDGG
+682 G
-696 QGRLDGKD
+696 QAGNDGKAATRKD
-704 GAEKVTLKVGDKVR
+704 KAAMDDTPLQVGDKVR

-742 IISKLAP
+742 IISKIAP
-749 GKVER
+749 GKVEK
-754 ISNQQYKDKSRT
+754 ISNQQYKEKSRS

-780 RRKLA
+780 RRKLE

-795 RLADALDIVMH
+795 RLNDALEIVMH

-838 KTVPAVKSL
+838 KTVPAVASF

>member
-65 GYLDTKTFLIPLQ
+65 GYLDTKAFLLPLQ

-89 RMLRTSMDTLGR
+89 RILRTSLDTLRR

-123 VSYEPGIGRRI
+123 VSYEPEIGRRI
-134 EAILDRSGE
+134 EAILDRNGE

-168 RIGSILSQAKG
+168 RIGSILTQAKS
-179 EGIVDTEA
+179 EGLVDTEA

-192 DGRVLIPVPAG
+192 EGRVLIPVPAG
-203 SKKKMPGIVYDESA
+203 SKKKLPGIVFDESA
-217 SGKTAFIEPFE
+217 TGKTAFIEPLE
-228 IIELENQ
+228 IVELENQ
-235 IRELQFDEQREIA
+235 IRELQFEEQREIA
-248 RILFEFT
+248 RILMEFT
-255 EFLRPCLGGLIAASE
+255 EFLRPYLGGLIAASE

-285 LDMIAGMPILSDNGE
+285 LDMIAGMPILSDTGE

-322 VPLTLSLSHEKHI
+322 VPLTLSLTKEKHI

-370 VSEMMIFDSIFIDI
+370 VSEMLIFDSIFIDI

-412 ASSLVLI
+412 SSSLVLI

-439 ARLDAMGAYGV
+439 SRLDEMGAYGV

-464 SSGVVNGAM
+464 SSGVMNGAM

-492 NSFAFELARKMGLPS
+492 NSFAFELARKMGLPAE
-507 DVVKDAEERAGSDF
+507 VVKDAEERAGSEF

-545 KSTDKTLESLTDKYQ
+545 KTTDKTLESLTDKYQ
-560 KELGEVKALKKSILD
+560 KELGEVKALKKSILE
-575 EAKREAQE
+575 EARKEAQE
-583 ILDKANKEV
+583 ILESANKEV

-613 GKLSQFKE
+613 ENLSKFKE
-621 ELQQEKLSEKDV
+621 GLQQDKPSENDAV
-633 AIERKMQQILAR
+633 IERKMQQIIAR
-645 KERERERKARRGE
+645 KEREKVRKEKRGE
-658 MPDQVRHDEG
+658 LV
-668 GVRHDEGGVRHDGG
+668 
-682 EVRHDEGGVRRDGG
+682 G
-696 QGRLDGKD
+696 QPSTRK
-704 GAEKVTLKVGDKVR
+704 EKAVVDDTPLKVGDKVR

-729 QIAAK
+729 QVAAK
-734 YISVSVGS
+734 YVSVSVGS

-749 GKVER
+749 GKVEK
-754 ISNQQYKDKSRT
+754 ISNQQYKDKSRS

-780 RRKLA
+780 RRKLD
-785 FRPTIDIRGE
+785 FKPTIDIRGE

-838 KTVPAVKSL
+838 RTVPAVKSL

>member
-14 EKIAAKCATQYAAR
+14 EKISAKCATQYAVR

-34 ISHDGGEIM
+34 ISRDGAEIM

-65 GYLDTKTFLIPLQ
+65 GYLDTKEFLLPLQ
-78 AENTSIDLPSL
+78 GEGTTIDLPSL
-89 RMLRTSMDTLGR
+89 RMLRTSLDTLRR
-101 ILAFF
+101 ILSFF
-106 RECKDDL
+106 QDCKDDL

-123 VSYEPGIGRRI
+123 VSYEPEIGRRI
-134 EAILDRSGE
+134 ESILDRTGE
-143 VRDTASPELGEIRRS
+143 VRDSASPALGEIRRS
-158 LRSKEGQVSR
+158 LKSKEGQIGR
-168 RIGSILSQAKG
+168 RINAILGAAKEEGLVGS
-179 EGIVDTEA
+179 DD

-192 DGRVLIPVPAG
+192 EGRMLIPVPAG
-203 SKKKMPGIVYDESA
+203 TKKKLPGIVYGESA
-217 SGKTAFIEPFE
+217 TGKTAFVEPFE
-228 IIELENQ
+228 IVELGNQ
-235 IRELQFDEQREIA
+235 IRELQFEEQREIA
-248 RILFEFT
+248 RILLEFT
-255 EFLRPCLGGLIAASE
+255 EFLRPSLPMLIAASE

-300 LNLRRARHPLLEASL
+300 FNLRRARHPLLEASL

-322 VPLTLSLSHEKHI
+322 VPLTLSLNREKHI

-370 VSEMMIFDSIFIDI
+370 VSEMLIFDSIFIDI

-403 MREILTHAT
+403 IRDILTHAT
-412 ASSLVLI
+412 PHSLVLL
-419 DEFGSGTEP
+419 DEFGAGTEP

-439 ARLDAMGAYGV
+439 ARLDAMGVYGV

-492 NSFAFELARKMGLPS
+492 NSFAFELARKMGLPA
-507 DVVKDAEERAGSDF
+507 DVVKDAEERAGSEF

-545 KSTDKTLESLTDKYQ
+545 KTTDKTLESLTDRYQ
-560 KELGEVKALKKSILD
+560 KELEDVKALKKRMLD
-575 EAKREAQE
+575 EAREQAAE
-583 ILDKANKEV
+583 ILAEANRQV
-592 ERTIREIREA
+592 EKTIRDIREA
-602 QADRDKTKVAR
+602 QAERDKTRTAR
-613 GKLSQFKE
+613 EQLARTRDAIQE
-621 ELQQEKLSEKDV
+621 ERPTATD
-633 AIERKMQQILAR
+633 ADIERKMQQIVAR
-645 KERERERKARRGE
+645 KERERARKEKRGE
-658 MPDQVRHDEG
+658 VPVPAPR
-668 GVRHDEGGVRHDGG
+668 
-682 EVRHDEGGVRRDGG
+682 
-696 QGRLDGKD
+696 K
-704 GAEKVTLKVGDKVR
+704 EKPAIDATPLQVGDKVR

-734 YISVSVGS
+734 YISVSIGS
-742 IISKLAP
+742 IISKIAP
-749 GKVER
+749 GKVEK
-754 ISNQQYKDKSRT
+754 ISNQQYKDKSRS

-780 RRKLA
+780 RRKLE
-785 FRPTIDIRGE
+785 FRPTIDIRGQ
-795 RLADALDIVMH
+795 RLVDALDIVMH

-838 KTVPAVKSL
+838 KTVPAVKSF

>member
-14 EKIAAKCATQYAAR
+14 ERIAAKCATQYASR

-34 ISHDGGEIM
+34 VSHDAAEIM

-51 MRLICLFEDSFPAG
+51 MRLICLFEDSFPSG
-65 GYLDTKTFLIPLQ
+65 GYLDTKEFLLPLQ
-78 AENTSIDLPSL
+78 AQETSIDLPSL
-89 RMLRTSMDTLGR
+89 RLLRVSLDTLGR

-106 RECKDDL
+106 QDCKDDL

-123 VSYEPGIGRRI
+123 VSCDPAIGCRI
-134 EAILDRSGE
+134 EAILDRNGE
-143 VRDTASPELGEIRRS
+143 VRDSASPTLGEIRRS
-158 LRSKEGQVSR
+158 LRAKEGQVSR
-168 RIGSILSQAKG
+168 RINAILGAAKG
-179 EGIVDTEA
+179 EGLVESDA

-203 SKKKMPGIVYDESA
+203 AKKKLPGVVYDESA
-217 SGKTAFIEPFE
+217 SGKTAFIEPLE
-228 IIELENQ
+228 IIELGNQ
-235 IRELQFDEQREIA
+235 IRELQFEEQREIA

-255 EFLRPCLGGLIAASE
+255 EFLRPYLGGLIAASE
-270 YIGEIDFIRSKALVA
+270 YIGEIDFIRAKALVA
-285 LDMIAGMPILSDNGE
+285 LDMIAGMPILSQEGE

-322 VPLTLSLSHEKHI
+322 VPLTLSLTREKHI

-412 ASSLVLI
+412 AASLVLI

-439 ARLDAMGAYGV
+439 SRLDTMGAYGV

-492 NSFAFELARKMGLPS
+492 NSFAFELARKMGLPA
-507 DVVKDAEERAGSDF
+507 DVVKDAEARAGSEF

-534 RRVLDEKLARI
+534 RRALDEKLSRI
-545 KSTDKTLESLTDKYQ
+545 KATDKTLESLTDRYQ
-560 KELGEVKALKKSILD
+560 KELEEVKALKKRMLD
-575 EAKREAQE
+575 EARAEAAE
-583 ILDKANKEV
+583 IVSEANKQV

-602 QADRDKTKVAR
+602 QAERDKTKVAR
-613 GKLSQFKE
+613 EKLSRFKE
-621 ELQQEKLSEKDV
+621 EIEQEKPSENDA
-633 AIERKMQQILAR
+633 AIERKMQQLIAR
-645 KERERERKARRGE
+645 KEREKARREKRGE
-658 MPDQVRHDEG
+658 IPQSARVEAPSGASGDRAGGPGEIAGRSG
-668 GVRHDEGGVRHDGG
+668 GVWGSAPVI
-682 EVRHDEGGVRRDGG
+682 
-696 QGRLDGKD
+696 
-704 GAEKVTLKVGDKVR
+704 KVGDKVR
-718 LKDNDMVGEVT
+718 LKDNDMVGEVM
-729 QIAAK
+729 QITAK
-734 YISVSVGS
+734 YVSVSVGS

-749 GKVER
+749 GKVEK
-754 ISNQQYKDKSRT
+754 ISNQQYKDKSRA

-780 RRKLA
+780 RRKLE
-785 FRPTIDIRGE
+785 FRPTIDIRGQ
-795 RLADALDIVMH
+795 RLAEALEIVMH

-838 KTVPAVKSL
+838 KTVPSVASF

>member
-9 FDKVR
+9 FNKVR
-14 EKIAAKCATQYAAR
+14 DKIAAKCVTQYAQR

-34 ISHDGGEIM
+34 ISRDPDEIL
-43 FRLRLTDE
+43 FRLGLTDE

-65 GYLDTKTFLIPLQ
+65 GYLDTKEFLLPLQ
-78 AENTSIDLPSL
+78 ADNTSIDLPSL
-89 RMLRTSMDTLGR
+89 RALRTSLDTLRR

-113 YPTLRQISAS
+113 YPMLRQISAS
-123 VSYEPGIGRRI
+123 VSYDPEISRRI
-134 EAILDRSGE
+134 EVILDRSGE
-143 VRDTASPELGEIRRS
+143 VRDNASPELAEIRRS
-158 LRSKEGQVSR
+158 LRAKEGQVSR
-168 RIGSILSQAKG
+168 RINTILGNAKS
-179 EGIVDTEA
+179 EGLVDAEA

-192 DGRVLIPVPAG
+192 DGRVLIPVAAG
-203 SKKKMPGIVYDESA
+203 SKKKLPGIVYDESA
-217 SGKTAFIEPFE
+217 SGKTAFVEPIE
-228 IIELENQ
+228 IIELGNQ

-248 RILFEFT
+248 RILQLFT
-255 EFLRPCLGGLIAASE
+255 DFLRPYLGGLIAASE

-285 LDMIAGMPILSDNGE
+285 LDMIAGMPILSTNGE

-322 VPLTLSLSHEKHI
+322 VPLTLSLSREKHI

-370 VSEMMIFDSIFIDI
+370 VSEMLIFDSIFIDI

-412 ASSLVLI
+412 EHSLVLI

-439 ARLDAMGAYGV
+439 ARLDALGAYGV

-492 NSFAFELARKMGLPS
+492 NSFAFELARKMGLPA
-507 DVVKDAEERAGSDF
+507 DVVKDAEERAGSEF

-560 KELGEVKALKKSILD
+560 KELEEVKALKKRMLD
-575 EAKREAQE
+575 EARAEAAE
-583 ILDKANKEV
+583 IVTEANKQV

-602 QADRDKTKVAR
+602 QAERDKTRQAR
-613 GKLSQFKE
+613 AQLSQFKE
-621 ELQQEKLSEKDV
+621 ALQQENPSENDA
-633 AIERKMQQILAR
+633 AIERKMQKITER
-645 KERERERKARRGE
+645 KERERVRKEKRGE
-658 MPDQVRHDEG
+658 
-668 GVRHDEGGVRHDGG
+668 
-682 EVRHDEGGVRRDGG
+682 
-696 QGRLDGKD
+696 RLDAPVPAKALSID
-704 GAEKVTLKVGDKVR
+704 KSPLQVGDKVR
-718 LKDNDMVGEVT
+718 LKDNNMVGEVV
-729 QIAAK
+729 QVAAK

-742 IISKLAP
+742 IISKIAP
-749 GKVER
+749 GKVEK
-754 ISNQQYKDKSRT
+754 ISNQQYKEQTRS

-780 RRKLA
+780 RRKLE
-785 FRPTIDIRGE
+785 FKPTIDIRGQ
-795 RLADALDIVMH
+795 RLNDALDIVMH

-838 KTVPAVKSL
+838 KTVPSVRSF

>member
-14 EKIAAKCATQYAAR
+14 DRIAAKAVTEYARR

-34 ISHDGGEIM
+34 MSRDPDEIM

-65 GYLDTKTFLIPLQ
+65 GYLDTKEFLLPLQ

-89 RMLRTSMDTLGR
+89 RALRTSLDTLRR

-106 RECKDDL
+106 RDCKDDL
-113 YPTLRQISAS
+113 YPMLRQISAS
-123 VSYEPGIGRRI
+123 VSYDPEISRRI
-134 EAILDRSGE
+134 DAILDRGGE
-143 VRDTASPELGEIRRS
+143 VRDNASPELAEIRRT

-168 RIGSILSQAKG
+168 RINAILGNAKG
-179 EGIVDTEA
+179 EGLVEADA

-192 DGRVLIPVPAG
+192 DGRVLIPVAAG
-203 SKKKMPGIVYDESA
+203 SKKKLPGIVYDESA
-217 SGKTAFIEPFE
+217 SGKTAFVEPFE
-228 IIELENQ
+228 IVELGNQ

-248 RILFEFT
+248 HILFIFT
-255 EFLRPCLGGLIAASE
+255 EFLRPYLGGLIAASE
-270 YIGEIDFIRSKALVA
+270 YIGEIDFIRAKALVA
-285 LDMIAGMPILSDNGE
+285 LDMIAGMPVLSDNGE
-300 LNLRRARHPLLEASL
+300 MNLRRARHPLLEASL

-322 VPLTLSLSHEKHI
+322 VPLTLSLTREKHI

-370 VSEMMIFDSIFIDI
+370 VSEMLIFDSIFIDI

-412 ASSLVLI
+412 DHSLVLI

-439 ARLDAMGAYGV
+439 ARLDDLGAYGV

-492 NSFAFELARKMGLPS
+492 NSFAFELARKMGLPA
-507 DVVKDAEERAGSDF
+507 DVVKDAEQRAGSEF

-560 KELGEVKALKKSILD
+560 KELEDVKALKKRMLD
-575 EAKREAQE
+575 EARAEAADIVSE
-583 ILDKANKEV
+583 ANRQV

-602 QADRDKTKVAR
+602 QAERDKTRLAR
-613 GKLSQFKE
+613 EQLSKFKE
-621 ELQQEKLSEKDV
+621 SLQEDRPSENDA
-633 AIERKMQQILAR
+633 AIERKMQKITER
-645 KERERERKARRGE
+645 KERERVRKERRGE
-658 MPDQVRHDEG
+658 MPGQARHEG
-668 GVRHDEGGVRHDGG
+668 KSGDRKEKP
-682 EVRHDEGGVRRDGG
+682 
-696 QGRLDGKD
+696 LDN
-704 GAEKVTLKVGDKVR
+704 APLQVGDKVR
-718 LKDNDMVGEVT
+718 LKDNNMVGEVT

-742 IISKLAP
+742 IISKIAP
-749 GKVER
+749 GKVEK
-754 ISNQQYKDKSRT
+754 ISNQQYKEQTRS

-780 RRKLA
+780 RRKLE
-785 FRPTIDIRGE
+785 FKPTIDIRGQ

-838 KTVPAVKSL
+838 KTVPAVASF

-864 DI
+864 DL

>member
-14 EKIAAKCATQYAAR
+14 EKISAKCATQYAVR

-34 ISHDGGEIM
+34 ISRDGAEIM

-65 GYLDTKTFLIPLQ
+65 GYLDTKEFLLPLQ
-78 AENTSIDLPSL
+78 GEGTTIDLPSL
-89 RMLRTSMDTLGR
+89 RMLRTSLDTLRR
-101 ILAFF
+101 ILSFF
-106 RECKDDL
+106 QDCKDDL

-123 VSYEPGIGRRI
+123 VSYEPEMGRRI
-134 EAILDRSGE
+134 ESILDRTGE
-143 VRDTASPELGEIRRS
+143 VRDSASPALGEIRRS
-158 LRSKEGQVSR
+158 LKSKEGQIGR
-168 RIGSILSQAKG
+168 RINAILGAAKEEGLVGS
-179 EGIVDTEA
+179 DD

-192 DGRVLIPVPAG
+192 EGRMLIPVPAG
-203 SKKKMPGIVYDESA
+203 TKKKLPGIVYGESA
-217 SGKTAFIEPFE
+217 TGKTAFVEPFE
-228 IIELENQ
+228 IVELGNQ
-235 IRELQFDEQREIA
+235 IRELQFEEQREIA
-248 RILFEFT
+248 RILLEFT
-255 EFLRPCLGGLIAASE
+255 EFLRPSLPMLIAASE

-300 LNLRRARHPLLEASL
+300 FNLRRARHPLLEASL

-322 VPLTLSLSHEKHI
+322 VPLTLSLNREKHI

-370 VSEMMIFDSIFIDI
+370 VSEMLIFDSIFIDI

-403 MREILTHAT
+403 IRDILTHAT
-412 ASSLVLI
+412 PHSLVLL
-419 DEFGSGTEP
+419 DEFGAGTEP

-439 ARLDAMGAYGV
+439 ARLDAMGVYGV

-492 NSFAFELARKMGLPS
+492 NSFAFELARKMGLPA
-507 DVVKDAEERAGSDF
+507 DVVKDAEERAGSEF

-545 KSTDKTLESLTDKYQ
+545 KTTDKTLESLTDRYQ
-560 KELGEVKALKKSILD
+560 KELEDVKALKKRMLD
-575 EAKREAQE
+575 EAREQAAE
-583 ILDKANKEV
+583 ILAEANRQV
-592 ERTIREIREA
+592 EKTIRDIREA
-602 QADRDKTKVAR
+602 QAERDKTRTAR
-613 GKLSQFKE
+613 EQLARTRDAIQE
-621 ELQQEKLSEKDV
+621 ERPTATD
-633 AIERKMQQILAR
+633 ADIERKMQQIVAR
-645 KERERERKARRGE
+645 KERERARKEKRGE
-658 MPDQVRHDEG
+658 VPAPAPR
-668 GVRHDEGGVRHDGG
+668 
-682 EVRHDEGGVRRDGG
+682 
-696 QGRLDGKD
+696 K
-704 GAEKVTLKVGDKVR
+704 EKPAIDATPLQVGDKVR

-734 YISVSVGS
+734 YISVSIGS
-742 IISKLAP
+742 IISKIAP
-749 GKVER
+749 GKVEK
-754 ISNQQYKDKSRT
+754 ISNQQYKDKSRS

-780 RRKLA
+780 RRKLE
-785 FRPTIDIRGE
+785 FRPTIDIRGQ
-795 RLADALDIVMH
+795 RLVDALDIVMH

-817 QVKILHGKG
+817 QMKILHGKG

-838 KTVPAVKSL
+838 KTVPAVKSF

>member
-14 EKIAAKCATQYAAR
+14 EKIAAKCATQYALR
-28 KVAAEQ
+28 KVEAEQ
-34 ISHDGGEIM
+34 ISRDPGEIM

-65 GYLDTKTFLIPLQ
+65 GYLDTKAFLLPLQ
-78 AENTSIDLPSL
+78 AENTTIDLPSL
-89 RMLRTSMDTLGR
+89 RALRTSLDTLRR

-106 RECKDDL
+106 RDCKDDL

-123 VSYEPGIGRRI
+123 VTYEPEIGRRI
-134 EAILDRSGE
+134 ETILDRAGE
-143 VRDTASPELGEIRRS
+143 VRDTASQALGEIRRT

-168 RIGSILSQAKG
+168 RINAILGAAKG
-179 EGIVDTEA
+179 EGLVDIDA

-203 SKKKMPGIVYDESA
+203 AKKKLPGIVYDESA
-217 SGKTAFIEPFE
+217 SGKTAFVEPLE
-228 IIELENQ
+228 IIELGNQ

-255 EFLRPCLGGLIAASE
+255 EFLRPYLGGLIAASE

-285 LDMIAGMPILSDNGE
+285 LDMIAGMPILSEGGE

-322 VPLTLSLSHEKHI
+322 VPLTLSLTRDKHI

-397 SSHLQN
+397 SSHLKN

-439 ARLDAMGAYGV
+439 ARLDEMGVYGV

-492 NSFAFELARKMGLPS
+492 NSFAFELARKMGLPGE
-507 DVVKDAEERAGSDF
+507 VVKDAEERAGSEF

-534 RRVLDEKLARI
+534 RRALDEKLSRI
-545 KSTDKTLESLTDKYQ
+545 KATDKTLESLTDKYE
-560 KELGEVKALKKSILD
+560 KELSEVKALKKSILD
-575 EAKREAQE
+575 EAKKEAQE
-583 ILDKANKEV
+583 ILAEANKQV

-602 QADRDKTKVAR
+602 QAEREKTRTAR
-613 GKLSQFKE
+613 ENLAKFKE
-621 ELQQEKLSEKDV
+621 EIQAEHPSQNDA
-633 AIERKMQQILAR
+633 AIERKMQQIVAR
-645 KERERERKARRGE
+645 KERERQRKVKRGE
-658 MPDQVRHDEG
+658 IP
-668 GVRHDEGGVRHDGG
+668 
-682 EVRHDEGGVRRDGG
+682 G
-696 QGRLDGKD
+696 QTGNDGKAAGTRKERVAAD
-704 GAEKVTLKVGDKVR
+704 DSPLRVGDKVR

-729 QIAAK
+729 QVAAK
-734 YISVSVGS
+734 YISVSIGS
-742 IISKLAP
+742 IISKIAP
-749 GKVER
+749 GKVEK
-754 ISNQQYKDKSRT
+754 ISNQQYKEKSRS

-780 RRKLA
+780 RRKLE

-795 RLADALDIVMH
+795 RLNDALEIVMH

-838 KTVPAVKSL
+838 KTVPAVASF

>member
-14 EKIAAKCATQYAAR
+14 EKIAAKCATQYALR
-28 KVAAEQ
+28 KVEAEQ
-34 ISHDGGEIM
+34 ISRDPGEIM

-65 GYLDTKTFLIPLQ
+65 GYLDTKAFLLPLQ
-78 AENTSIDLPSL
+78 AENTTIDLPSL
-89 RMLRTSMDTLGR
+89 RALRTSLDTLRR

-106 RECKDDL
+106 RDCKDDL

-123 VSYEPGIGRRI
+123 VTYEPEIGRRI
-134 EAILDRSGE
+134 ETILDRAGE
-143 VRDTASPELGEIRRS
+143 VRDTASQALGEIRRT

-168 RIGSILSQAKG
+168 RINAILGAAKG
-179 EGIVDTEA
+179 EGLVDTDA

-203 SKKKMPGIVYDESA
+203 AKKKLPGIVYDESA
-217 SGKTAFIEPFE
+217 SGKTAFVEPLE
-228 IIELENQ
+228 IIELGNQ

-255 EFLRPCLGGLIAASE
+255 EFLRPYLGGLIAASE

-285 LDMIAGMPILSDNGE
+285 LDMIAGMPILSEGGE

-322 VPLTLSLSHEKHI
+322 VPLTLSLTRDKHI

-397 SSHLQN
+397 SSHLKN

-439 ARLDAMGAYGV
+439 ARLDEMGVYGV

-492 NSFAFELARKMGLPS
+492 NSFAFELAHKMGLPGE
-507 DVVKDAEERAGSDF
+507 VVKDAEERAGSEF

-534 RRVLDEKLARI
+534 RRALDEKLARI
-545 KSTDKTLESLTDKYQ
+545 KTTDKTLESLTDKYE
-560 KELGEVKALKKSILD
+560 KELSEVKALKKSILD
-575 EAKREAQE
+575 EAKKEAQE
-583 ILDKANKEV
+583 ILAEANKQV

-602 QADRDKTKVAR
+602 QAEREKTRTAR
-613 GKLSQFKE
+613 ENLAKFKE
-621 ELQQEKLSEKDV
+621 EIQAEHPSQNDA
-633 AIERKMQQILAR
+633 AIERKMQQIVAR
-645 KERERERKARRGE
+645 KERERQRKVKRGE
-658 MPDQVRHDEG
+658 IP
-668 GVRHDEGGVRHDGG
+668 
-682 EVRHDEGGVRRDGG
+682 G
-696 QGRLDGKD
+696 QAGNDGKAGTRKD
-704 GAEKVTLKVGDKVR
+704 KVAVDDSPLQVGDKVR

-734 YISVSVGS
+734 YISVSIGS
-742 IISKLAP
+742 IISKIAP
-749 GKVER
+749 GKVEK
-754 ISNQQYKDKSRT
+754 ISNQQYKEKSRS

-780 RRKLA
+780 RRKLE

-795 RLADALDIVMH
+795 RLIDALEIVMH

-838 KTVPAVKSL
+838 KTVPAVASF

>member
-9 FDKVR
+9 FDKIR
-14 EKIAAKCATQYAAR
+14 EKIAAKCATQYAAS

-34 ISHDGGEIM
+34 ISHDGAEIM

-65 GYLDTKTFLIPLQ
+65 GYFDTKAFLLPLQ

-89 RMLRTSMDTLGR
+89 RVLGVSLDTLRR
-101 ILAFF
+101 ILVFF
-106 RECKDDL
+106 QDCKDDL

-123 VSYEPGIGRRI
+123 IHYEPEIGRRI
-134 EAILDRSGE
+134 AAILDRNGD
-143 VRDTASPELGEIRRS
+143 VRDTASQALGDIRRS
-158 LRSKEGQVSR
+158 LRAKEGQVSR
-168 RIGSILSQAKG
+168 RINAILGSAKS
-179 EGIVDTEA
+179 EGLVETDA

-192 DGRVLIPVPAG
+192 DGRVLIPVPAAG
-203 SKKKMPGIVYDESA
+203 KKKLPGIVYDESA
-217 SGKTAFIEPFE
+217 SGKTAFIEPLE
-228 IIELENQ
+228 IIELGNQ
-235 IRELQFDEQREIA
+235 IRELQFEEQREIA

-255 EFLRPCLGGLIAASE
+255 EFLRPSLGLLIAASE
-270 YIGEIDFIRSKALVA
+270 YIGEIDFIRAKALVA
-285 LDMIAGMPILSDNGE
+285 LDMIAGMPILSESGE

-322 VPLTLSLSHEKHI
+322 VPLTLSLSREKHI

-439 ARLDAMGAYGV
+439 ARLEALGAYGV

-492 NSFAFELARKMGLPS
+492 NSFAFELARKMGLPGE
-507 DVVKDAEERAGSDF
+507 VVKDAEARAGSEF

-534 RRVLDEKLARI
+534 RRALDEKLARI
-545 KSTDKTLESLTDKYQ
+545 KSTDKTLESLTDRYQ
-560 KELGEVKALKKSILD
+560 KELEEVKALKKRMLD
-575 EAKREAQE
+575 EARQQAADILSEANRQ
-583 ILDKANKEV
+583 V
-592 ERTIREIREA
+592 EKTIRDIREA
-602 QADRDKTKVAR
+602 QAERDKTRVAR
-613 GKLSQFKE
+613 ENLAKFKE
-621 ELQQEKLSEKDV
+621 TLQKDEPSENDA
-633 AIERKMQQILAR
+633 AIDRKMQQIVAR
-645 KERERERKARRGE
+645 KERERARKERRGE
-658 MPDQVRHDEG
+658 VPKAPTVASGDRAGEPEAIAGRSG
-668 GVRHDEGGVRHDGG
+668 GVWGSAPV
-682 EVRHDEGGVRRDGG
+682 
-696 QGRLDGKD
+696 
-704 GAEKVTLKVGDKVR
+704 LKVGDKVR

-729 QIAAK
+729 QITSK
-734 YISVSVGS
+734 YVAVSIGS
-742 IISKLAP
+742 ILSKLSP
-749 GKVER
+749 GKIEK
-754 ISNQQYKDKSRT
+754 ISNQQYKEKSRS
-766 TFRPVIHYDSESIS
+766 TFRPVVHYDSESIS
-780 RRKLA
+780 RRKLE
-785 FRPTIDIRGE
+785 FRPTIDIRGQ
-795 RLADALDIVMH
+795 RLNDALDIVMH

-838 KTVPAVKSL
+838 RTMPAVKSF
-847 RDEAVQQ
+847 RDEAIQQ

>member
-9 FDKVR
+9 FNKVR
-14 EKIAAKCATQYAAR
+14 EKIAAKCVTQYAQR

-34 ISHDGGEIM
+34 ISHDPEEIL
-43 FRLRLTDE
+43 FRLGLTDE

-65 GYLDTKTFLIPLQ
+65 GYLDTKEFLLPLQ

-89 RMLRTSMDTLGR
+89 RALRTSLDTLRR

-113 YPTLRQISAS
+113 YPMLRQISAS
-123 VSYEPGIGRRI
+123 VSYDPEISRRI
-134 EAILDRSGE
+134 DTILDRSGE
-143 VRDTASPELGEIRRS
+143 VRDTASPELAEIRRS
-158 LRSKEGQVSR
+158 LRAKEGQVSR
-168 RIGSILSQAKG
+168 RINAILGSAKS
-179 EGIVDTEA
+179 EGLVDADA

-192 DGRVLIPVPAG
+192 DGRVLIPVAAG
-203 SKKKMPGIVYDESA
+203 SKKKLPGIVYDESA
-217 SGKTAFIEPFE
+217 SGKTAFVEPIE
-228 IIELENQ
+228 IIELGNQ

-248 RILFEFT
+248 RILQLFT
-255 EFLRPCLGGLIAASE
+255 EFLRPYLGGLIAASE

-285 LDMIAGMPILSDNGE
+285 LDMIAGMPILSTNGE

-322 VPLTLSLSHEKHI
+322 VPLTVSLSREKHI

-370 VSEMMIFDSIFIDI
+370 VSEMLIFDSIFIDI

-412 ASSLVLI
+412 EHSLVLI

-439 ARLDAMGAYGV
+439 ARLDALGAYGV

-492 NSFAFELARKMGLPS
+492 NSFAFELARKMGLPA
-507 DVVKDAEERAGSDF
+507 DVVKDAEERAGSEF

-560 KELGEVKALKKSILD
+560 KELEEVKALKKRMLD
-575 EAKREAQE
+575 EARAEAAE
-583 ILDKANKEV
+583 IVTEANKQV

-602 QADRDKTKVAR
+602 QAERDRTRQAR
-613 GKLSQFKE
+613 AQLSQFKE
-621 ELQQEKLSEKDV
+621 ALQQENPSENDA
-633 AIERKMQQILAR
+633 AIERKMQKISER
-645 KERERERKARRGE
+645 KERERVRKERRGE
-658 MPDQVRHDEG
+658 MPGQARHNGKDSKPAVTG
-668 GVRHDEGGVRHDGG
+668 D
-682 EVRHDEGGVRRDGG
+682 
-696 QGRLDGKD
+696 RLDKSP
-704 GAEKVTLKVGDKVR
+704 LQVGDKVR
-718 LKDNDMVGEVT
+718 LKDNNMVGEVV
-729 QIAAK
+729 QVAAK

-742 IISKLAP
+742 IISKIAP

-754 ISNQQYKDKSRT
+754 ISNQQYKEQTRS

-780 RRKLA
+780 RRKLE
-785 FRPTIDIRGE
+785 FKPTIDIRGQ

-838 KTVPAVKSL
+838 KTVPSVASF

-864 DI
+864 DL

>member
-65 GYLDTKTFLIPLQ
+65 GYHDTKAFLLPLQ
-78 AENTSIDLPSL
+78 AENTSIDLPSM
-89 RMLRTSMDTLGR
+89 RILRTSLDTLRR

-123 VSYEPGIGRRI
+123 VSYEPEIGRRI

-143 VRDTASPELGEIRRS
+143 VRDTASPELGEIRRA

-168 RIGSILSQAKG
+168 RIGSILTQAKS
-179 EGIVDTEA
+179 EGLVDTEA

-203 SKKKMPGIVYDESA
+203 SKKKLLGIVYDESA
-217 SGKTAFIEPFE
+217 TGKTAFVEPLE
-228 IIELENQ
+228 IVELENQ

-248 RILFEFT
+248 RILMEFT
-255 EFLRPCLGGLIAASE
+255 EFLRPYLGGLIAASE

-322 VPLTLSLSHEKHI
+322 VPLTLSLNKEKHI

-370 VSEMMIFDSIFIDI
+370 VSEMLIFDSIFIDI

-439 ARLDAMGAYGV
+439 SRLDEMGAYGV

-464 SSGVVNGAM
+464 SSGVMNGAM

-492 NSFAFELARKMGLPS
+492 NSFAFELARKMGLPAE
-507 DVVKDAEERAGSDF
+507 VVKDAEERAGSEF

-545 KSTDKTLESLTDKYQ
+545 KTTDKTLESLTDKYQ
-560 KELGEVKALKKSILD
+560 KELGEVKALKKSILE
-575 EAKREAQE
+575 EAKKEAQE
-583 ILDKANKEV
+583 ILDSANREV

-613 GKLSQFKE
+613 ENLSKFKE
-621 ELQQEKLSEKDV
+621 GLREEKPSENDAV
-633 AIERKMQQILAR
+633 IERKMQQIIAR
-645 KERERERKARRGE
+645 KERERVRKEKRGE
-658 MPDQVRHDEG
+658 IPGQAGNDGSQAG
-668 GVRHDEGGVRHDGG
+668 HDGKG
-682 EVRHDEGGVRRDGG
+682 SR
-696 QGRLDGKD
+696 K
-704 GAEKVTLKVGDKVR
+704 EKAAVDNSPLKVGDKVR

-729 QIAAK
+729 QVAAK
-734 YISVSVGS
+734 YVSVSVGS

-749 GKVER
+749 GKVEK
-754 ISNQQYKDKSRT
+754 ISNQQYKDKTRS

-780 RRKLA
+780 RRKLD
-785 FRPTIDIRGE
+785 FKPTIDIRGE

>member
-9 FDKVR
+9 FNKVR
-14 EKIAAKCATQYAAR
+14 DKIAAKCVTQYAQR

-34 ISHDGGEIM
+34 ISRDPDEIL
-43 FRLRLTDE
+43 FRLGLTDE

-65 GYLDTKTFLIPLQ
+65 GYLDTKELLLPLQ
-78 AENTSIDLPSL
+78 ADNTSIDLPSL
-89 RMLRTSMDTLGR
+89 RALRTSLDTLRR

-113 YPTLRQISAS
+113 YPMLRQISAS
-123 VSYEPGIGRRI
+123 VSYDPEISRRI

-143 VRDTASPELGEIRRS
+143 VRDNASPELAEIRRS
-158 LRSKEGQVSR
+158 LRAKEGQVSR
-168 RIGSILSQAKG
+168 RINTILGNAKS
-179 EGIVDTEA
+179 EGLVDAEA

-192 DGRVLIPVPAG
+192 DGRVLIPVAAG
-203 SKKKMPGIVYDESA
+203 SKKKLPGIVYDESA
-217 SGKTAFIEPFE
+217 SGKTAFVEPIE
-228 IIELENQ
+228 IIELGNQ

-248 RILFEFT
+248 RILQLFT
-255 EFLRPCLGGLIAASE
+255 DFLRPYLGGLIAASE

-285 LDMIAGMPILSDNGE
+285 LDMIAGMPILSTNGE

-322 VPLTLSLSHEKHI
+322 VPLTLSLSREKHI

-370 VSEMMIFDSIFIDI
+370 VSEMLIFDSIFIDI

-403 MREILTHAT
+403 MRGILTHAT
-412 ASSLVLI
+412 EHSLVLI

-439 ARLDAMGAYGV
+439 ARLDALGAYGV

-492 NSFAFELARKMGLPS
+492 NSFAFELARKMGLPT
-507 DVVKDAEERAGSDF
+507 DVVKDAEERAGSEF

-560 KELGEVKALKKSILD
+560 KELEEVKALKKRMLD
-575 EAKREAQE
+575 EARAEAAE
-583 ILDKANKEV
+583 IVTEANKQV

-602 QADRDKTKVAR
+602 QAERDKTRQAR
-613 GKLSQFKE
+613 AQLSQFKE
-621 ELQQEKLSEKDV
+621 ALQQENPSENDA
-633 AIERKMQQILAR
+633 AIERKMQKITER
-645 KERERERKARRGE
+645 KERERVRKEKRGE
-658 MPDQVRHDEG
+658 
-668 GVRHDEGGVRHDGG
+668 
-682 EVRHDEGGVRRDGG
+682 
-696 QGRLDGKD
+696 RLDAPVPAKTPSID
-704 GAEKVTLKVGDKVR
+704 KSPLQVGDKVR
-718 LKDNDMVGEVT
+718 LKDNNMVGEVV
-729 QIAAK
+729 QVAAK

-742 IISKLAP
+742 IISKIAP
-749 GKVER
+749 VKVER
-754 ISNQQYKDKSRT
+754 ISNQQYKEQTRS

-780 RRKLA
+780 RRKLE
-785 FRPTIDIRGE
+785 FKPTIDIRGQ

-838 KTVPAVKSL
+838 KTVPAVASF

-864 DI
+864 DL

>member
-14 EKIAAKCATQYAAR
+14 EKISAKCATQYAAR

-34 ISHDGGEIM
+34 MSRDGAEIM

-65 GYLDTKTFLIPLQ
+65 GYLDTKEFLLPLQ
-78 AENTSIDLPSL
+78 GEGTTIDLPSL
-89 RMLRTSMDTLGR
+89 RLLRTSLDTLRR

-106 RECKDDL
+106 QDCKDDL

-123 VSYEPGIGRRI
+123 VAYEAEIARRI
-134 EAILDRSGE
+134 EHILDRTGD
-143 VRDTASPELGEIRRS
+143 VRDSASPALGEIRRS
-158 LRSKEGQVSR
+158 LKAKEGQVSR
-168 RIGSILSQAKG
+168 RINAILGAAKG
-179 EGIVDTEA
+179 EGLVDTDA

-192 DGRVLIPVPAG
+192 EGRVLIPVPAG
-203 SKKKMPGIVYDESA
+203 AKKKLPGIVFDESA
-217 SGKTAFIEPFE
+217 SGKTAFVEPLE
-228 IIELENQ
+228 IIELGNQ
-235 IRELQFDEQREIA
+235 IRELQFEEQREIA
-248 RILFEFT
+248 RILYEFT
-255 EFLRPCLGGLIAASE
+255 EFLRPYLGGLVAASE
-270 YIGEIDFIRSKALVA
+270 YLGEIDFIRAKALVA
-285 LDMIAGMPILSDNGE
+285 LDMIAGMPILSENGE

-322 VPLTLSLSHEKHI
+322 VPLTLSLTKDKHI

-384 GDDQSLENDLSTY
+384 GDNQSLENDLSTY

-439 ARLDAMGAYGV
+439 SRLDEMGVYGV

-507 DVVKDAEERAGSDF
+507 EVVKDAEERAGSEF

-560 KELGEVKALKKSILD
+560 KELGEVKALKKSVLE
-575 EAKREAQE
+575 EARREAQE
-583 ILDKANKEV
+583 IIAEANKQV
-592 ERTIREIREA
+592 ERTIREIRES
-602 QADRDKTKVAR
+602 QAERDKTKVAR
-613 GKLSQFKE
+613 ENLTKFKE
-621 ELQQEKLSEKDV
+621 TLQQDKPSENDA
-633 AIERKMQQILAR
+633 AIERKMQQIIAR
-645 KERERERKARRGE
+645 KERERVRKEKRGE
-658 MPDQVRHDEG
+658 APAPAPR
-668 GVRHDEGGVRHDGG
+668 
-682 EVRHDEGGVRRDGG
+682 
-696 QGRLDGKD
+696 K
-704 GAEKVTLKVGDKVR
+704 EKPVSQETPLQIGDKVR

-729 QIAAK
+729 QITAK

-754 ISNQQYKDKSRT
+754 ISNQQYKDRSRT

-780 RRKLA
+780 RRKLE
-785 FRPTIDIRGE
+785 FRPSIDIRGQ
-795 RLADALDIVMH
+795 RLNDALDIVMH

-838 KTVPAVKSL
+838 KTVPGVKSF